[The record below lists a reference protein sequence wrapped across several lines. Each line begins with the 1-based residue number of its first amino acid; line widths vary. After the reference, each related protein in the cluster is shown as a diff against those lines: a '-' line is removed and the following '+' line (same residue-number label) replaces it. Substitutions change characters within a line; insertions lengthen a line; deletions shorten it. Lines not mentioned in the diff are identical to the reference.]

1 MITDIFARR
10 YQTAF
15 WFPEAAAAQLQPLFM
30 QAAHLI
36 FTDLQSALAPDDT
49 LYKGVHDRLA
59 RELGLPGLPVE
70 GENYYRRCAAFLAQP
85 YNLWNDY
92 HGDVDTHT
100 KRRFSILEMLF
111 AAFEER
117 TKASADTQP
126 ARPSRGIFGRSA
138 EQTASPEIAARWRQA
153 FAQAV
158 AELNQRLHIGRTG
171 LAYHNGVLQRSAD
184 ELTEERIV
192 GPFWEFVAGR
202 GWSTV
207 DGDMKEACDRADRL
221 ESEAANYAMRALE
234 SAIKLVSEN
243 AGASTGKERGAAN
256 YIDNLVSERA
266 GRLLQGWE
274 GEALKA
280 LFRDVRNPL
289 SHGGGA
295 VASEPLT
302 AAQTTWVIEVCM
314 SWIKRLARPSGPGLS
329 S

>member
-10 YQTAF
+10 YQTVF

-36 FTDLQSALAPDDT
+36 FTDLQTALAPNDT
-49 LYKGVHDRLA
+49 MYKGVHDRLA
-59 RELGLPGLPVE
+59 RELGLPSLPVE
-70 GENYYRRCAAFLAQP
+70 GDNYYRRCAAFLAQP
-85 YNLWNDY
+85 YNLWNDH

-117 TKASADTQP
+117 AKASVD

-138 EQTASPEIAARWRQA
+138 EQPPSPEAAARWRQA

-158 AELNQRLHIGRTG
+158 AELNQRLHIGRAG

-192 GPFWEFVAGR
+192 APFWEFVSGR

-207 DGDMKEACDRADRL
+207 DSDMKEACDRADRL
-221 ESEAANYAMRALE
+221 EPEAANYAMRALE
-234 SAIKLVSEN
+234 SAIKMVSDD
-243 AGASTGKERGAAN
+243 AGASTDKERGAAN
-256 YIDNLVSERA
+256 YIDNLLSERS
-266 GRLLQGWE
+266 GRLLRGWE

-280 LFRDVRNPL
+280 LFRDVRNPM

-295 VASEPLT
+295 VAPQPLT
-302 AAQTTWVIEVCM
+302 AAQTIWVIEVCM
-314 SWIKRLARPSGPGLS
+314 SWIKRLS
-329 S
+329 SRT